1 MHKLLSP
8 SYYNKKISNLV
19 NNYQRYGIFKT
30 ANATNIDQSMHLFTQ
45 KRAMFIHI
53 PKCAGISLFE
63 SLYGN
68 DSFGHHFIQSYKQA
82 YGQRRL
88 NKLYK
93 FTIVREPADRLLSA
107 YNYLKKGGRGR
118 SIDLRYQKILTP
130 CRSLDEF
137 VYEWLPRKEIQNFQH
152 FIPQSAFIYDNKDNL
167 LVDDVFRFE
176 ELDSLLPTL
185 KQKCPQLLGKANETK
200 LVMKNQMKKCPQFIL
215 NESTRQ
221 QIKLHYARD
230 YRLLNY

>member
-1 MHKLLSP
+1 MPEAWHG
-8 SYYNKKISNLV
+8 V
-19 NNYQRYGIFKT
+19 F
-30 ANATNIDQSMHLFTQ
+30 LFY
-45 KRAMFIHI
+45 RA
-53 PKCAGISLFE
+53 
-63 SLYGN
+63 
-68 DSFGHHFIQSYKQA
+68 
-82 YGQRRL
+82 
-88 NKLYK
+88 
-93 FTIVREPADRLLSA
+93 
-107 YNYLKKGGRGR
+107 RG
-118 SIDLRYQKILTP
+118 L
-130 CRSLDEF
+130 
-137 VYEWLPRKEIQNFQH
+137 QH